1 MKEQRSS
8 CTRIAEHTKQL
19 RMFAA
24 KRKILKTEH
33 RALKR
38 EVRSENSETGGQI
51 KMQDLA
57 MRKSKSENAPELH
70 AEI

>member
-1 MKEQRSS
+1 
-8 CTRIAEHTKQL
+8 
-19 RMFAA
+19 MFAA